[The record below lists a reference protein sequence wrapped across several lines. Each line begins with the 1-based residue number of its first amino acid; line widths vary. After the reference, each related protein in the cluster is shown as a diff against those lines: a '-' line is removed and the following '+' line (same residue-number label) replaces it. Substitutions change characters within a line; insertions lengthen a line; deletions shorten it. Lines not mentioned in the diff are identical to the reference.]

1 MVLHMLAIFGR
12 ETAHPPTLIESEEAL
27 KKTHQPLLSDEERQA
42 EEELCAKLIDAAFN
56 AAKPSTRHK
65 QLMGKGSGY
74 LWEASP
80 YCSYAE
86 RDGVHVVFTGE
97 VSEWPGGVNAV
108 SAAHDAFVR
117 NEPPL
122 EENDAHW
129 LLDFYSTFGKPSSS
143 NTTDRALECMAQI
156 KGSFAFVI
164 YDSVQHR
171 VLAARDPEGSQPLFW
186 GCTDSGQLMFGSLAE
201 DLQGCNPTAA
211 PFPAGTLFAS
221 ERHTVAYSPGDY
233 GWVIV
238 DDDFPGLIMSFVKAA
253 KQGEP
258 GWRGVKAIPRV
269 TSKGVVCGAVYKV
282 ASAQDM
288 NGEAC

>member
-1 MVLHMLAIFGR
+1 MVLHMLAVFGR

-27 KKTHQPLLSDEERQA
+27 KKTHQPVLADEERTA
-42 EEELCAKLIDAAFN
+42 EEELCAKLVEAVFT
-56 AAKPSTRHK
+56 AAKPSLRQK
-65 QLMGKGSGY
+65 KLLGKGSGM

-80 YCSYAE
+80 YCSYAV
-86 RDGVHVVFTGE
+86 RDGVHVLFTGE

-117 NEPPL
+117 NVPPL

-129 LLDFYSTFGKPSSS
+129 LLDFYSTFGKPTGDS
-143 NTTDRALECMAQI
+143 TAAHALECMGQI

-164 YDSVQHR
+164 YDSVHHR
-171 VLAARDPEGSQPLFW
+171 VLAARDPEGSQPLYW
-186 GCTDSGQLMFGSLAE
+186 GCTDAGQLLFGSVAD
-201 DLQGCNPTAA
+201 DLEGCNPTAA

-238 DDDFPGLIMSFVKAA
+238 DDDYPGLIMSFMKAA
-253 KQGEP
+253 KEGD
-258 GWRGVKAIPRV
+258 GGFRNVKAIPRV

-282 ASAQDM
+282 ASVPNLD
-288 NGEAC
+288 GGIC

>member
-27 KKTHQPLLSDEERQA
+27 KRSAQPLLSDEEKQA
-42 EEELCAKLIDAAFN
+42 EEALCTRLIDAAYD

-65 QLMGKGSGY
+65 QLLGKGSGY

-86 RDGVHVVFTGE
+86 RDGVHVMFTGE

-129 LLDFYSTFGKPSSS
+129 LLDFYGTFGKPSSDS
-143 NTTDRALECMAQI
+143 STERALECMAQI

-164 YDSVQHR
+164 YDSVHHR
-171 VLAARDPEGSQPLFW
+171 VLAARDSEGVQPLYW
-186 GCTDSGQLMFGSLAE
+186 GCTDSGQLMFGSVPQ
-201 DLQGCNPTAA
+201 DLEGCNPTAA

-238 DDDFPGLIMSFVKAA
+238 DDDYPGLIMSFIKAT
-253 KQGEP
+253 KQGDAWRNVKVHP
-258 GWRGVKAIPRV
+258 GDGRAVRYHDVGFWVWL
-269 TSKGVVCGAVYKV
+269 GAWHL
-282 ASAQDM
+282 
-288 NGEAC
+288 EC